1 MRLKSIT
8 KSFFQKICNHLVG
21 TAYRLG
27 IEVQYEDLDPVEY
40 KKFLIERDARVERQ
54 LEYWRDQR
62 TKKLLKTSETT
73 EAAATPATT

>member
-27 IEVQYEDLDPVEY
+27 IQVQYEDLDPVEY
-40 KKFLIERDARVERQ
+40 KKFLIERDARVESQ

-62 TKKLLKTSETT
+62 TKKLLKTETT